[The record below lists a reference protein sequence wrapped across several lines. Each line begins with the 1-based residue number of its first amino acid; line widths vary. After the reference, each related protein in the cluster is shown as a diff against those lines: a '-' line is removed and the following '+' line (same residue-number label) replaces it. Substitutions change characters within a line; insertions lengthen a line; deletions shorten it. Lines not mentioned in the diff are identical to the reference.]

1 MWKSLSEWLR
11 RVSTGWV
18 ALIALVI
25 FLSFSALV
33 LPSQSANAEIDS
45 QGVGSPDL
53 SFYYSPDELYS
64 MAEAYGEA
72 GRDAYVR
79 ARFTFDVVWP
89 IVYTLFLSTA
99 LSWLYTRVFSAG
111 SFWQRANLAPVLG
124 ALFDFLENGSTSLVM
139 LRYPARTPVID
150 VLAPVFTMVKW
161 ALVTGSFVLLLVGV
175 FAGVWRWIRVRREA

>member
-99 LSWLYTRVFSAG
+99 LSWLYTRLFSAG
-111 SFWQRANLAPVLG
+111 SFWQRAN
-124 ALFDFLENGSTSLVM
+124 
-139 LRYPARTPVID
+139 
-150 VLAPVFTMVKW
+150 LAPVFTMVKW